1 MNYYQM
7 KYEGDPKRG
16 KLENINLDIFDRN
29 KYLGSIWR
37 GEAHVG
43 FPKQATIEFPN

>member
-7 KYEGDPKRG
+7 KSEGDPKRG
-16 KLENINLDIFDRN
+16 KLENINLDIFYRS

-37 GEAHVG
+37 EVHVG
-43 FPKQATIEFPN
+43 FSKQATIEFPN